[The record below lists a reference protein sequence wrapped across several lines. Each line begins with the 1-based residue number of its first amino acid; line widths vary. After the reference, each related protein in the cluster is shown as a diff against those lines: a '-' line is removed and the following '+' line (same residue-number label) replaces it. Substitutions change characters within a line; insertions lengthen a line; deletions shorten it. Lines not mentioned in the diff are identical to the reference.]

1 MYNLYLPYE
10 VSFDDDSHTYC
21 CTGVD
26 RAGKPFGV
34 GSDATPETAAK
45 RLRESVME
53 SLLTD
58 ASDGTDYTTDLLRSP
73 RGEDYLSFTPMEL
86 LPIRI
91 RLARSIRRLKQ
102 SEVAERMGISQQAY
116 SRLERPGSNPTLEL
130 LSRLETALQQEVLQL
145 V

>member
-10 VSFDDDSHTYC
+10 VTFDDGDGTYC

-34 GSDATPETAAK
+34 GSGATPEIAAR

-58 ASDGTDYTTDLLRSP
+58 ASDGTDYTSDLLRSP
-73 RGEDYLSFTPMEL
+73 KGEDYLLFKPAEL
-86 LPIRI
+86 LAIRI

-116 SRLERPGSNPTLEL
+116 SKLERTGSNPTIEL
-130 LSRLETALQQEVLQL
+130 LVRLESALQQEVLQL
-145 V
+145 T